1 VLILKHTQG
10 GRMDTIQ
17 AIAELWSTPE
27 KQEVLQDAIKRS
39 QFHKSA
45 DGYKNQCG
53 EWTAFIG
60 NDGGYSCTC
69 PDYTYRQSQ
78 CKHLGALALRIQSK
92 QQQQNKKESA
102 MSDTQDTVYTAIQK
116 FHRAMKARGPI
127 PKNKQAGKGSF
138 AYKYADL
145 PSIHQVIKPLL
156 LECELMIVHQ
166 LQTEERM
173 QTSIVHVPTGESI
186 TSTYG
191 LHVGGK
197 KDSQAFGSAI
207 TYGKRYAIGCLL
219 DLDVDGDD
227 DGASSS
233 ASKTNNAPK
242 ANASDNDDKEWLN
255 PDGPKWQEICQWVKS
270 GNNPNDLYEW
280 FRVSKDNMKYLK
292 SLQ

>member
-1 VLILKHTQG
+1 
-10 GRMDTIQ
+10 MDTIQ

-27 KQEVLQDAIKRS
+27 KQEVLQDAISRS

-53 EWTAFIG
+53 EWTAFIS

-69 PDYTYRQSQ
+69 PDYKYRQSQ

-116 FHRAMKARGPI
+116 FHKLMDERGPI
-127 PKNKQAGKGSF
+127 SKNKQAGQGSF

-145 PSIHQVIKPLL
+145 PGIHHVIKPLL

-166 LQTEERM
+166 LQTEDRM

-186 TSTYG
+186 TSTYS
-191 LHVGGK
+191 LHVAGK

-207 TYGKRYAIGCLL
+207 TYGKRYAISCLL
-219 DLDVDGDD
+219 DLDVFGDD
-227 DGASSS
+227 DGQNTKIRLHPESEQWE
-233 ASKTNNAPK
+233 KV
-242 ANASDNDDKEWLN
+242 
-255 PDGPKWQEICQWVKS
+255 CQWVMNN
-270 GNNPNDLYEW
+270 NNPTKLYEKY
-280 FRVSKDNMKYLK
+280 VIDQTNMDHLR
-292 SLQ
+292 SLYDSHR

>member
-1 VLILKHTQG
+1 
-10 GRMDTIQ
+10 MNTIQ
-17 AIAELWSTPE
+17 AIAELWSTPD
-27 KQEVLQDAIKRS
+27 KQEVLQDAISRS

-53 EWTAFIG
+53 EWTAFIS

-92 QQQQNKKESA
+92 QQQQHKQESA

-116 FHRAMKARGPI
+116 FHQAMKARGPI

-145 PSIHQVIKPLL
+145 PGIHQVIKPLL

-207 TYGKRYAIGCLL
+207 TYGKRYAISCLL
-219 DLDVDGDD
+219 DLDVFGDD

-233 ASKTNNAPK
+233 ASKTNNVPETTP
-242 ANASDNDDKEWLN
+242 DKDKIWFDSLHPAWEATCEWI
-255 PDGPKWQEICQWVKS
+255 KK
-270 GNNPNDLYEW
+270 GNNPNQLYDKYK
-280 FRVSKDNMKYLK
+280 VSKAVMAELK
-292 SLQ
+292 ALQ